1 MHIKEKSPPRRFTVG
16 TGDRKFQMSDCG
28 AIRLD
33 TDEQVTFVTD
43 DGAEYDVARKDWGF
57 YATPS
62 LNGRLSGFGL
72 RGVLIRNRKTGRY
85 FVLLV
90 RAGHE
95 QEFEQYCAQETL
107 AVVSW
112 LDGTE
117 VLDRLAAALGA
128 TAALSPVLNA
138 S

>member
-1 MHIKEKSPPRRFTVG
+1 MRIKENNPPRRFTVG
-16 TGDRKFQMSDCG
+16 TGDLKFQMSDCG

-33 TDEQVTFVTD
+33 SDEQVTFVTD
-43 DGAEYDVARKDWGF
+43 DGAEYDVARKGWGF

-72 RGVLIRNRKTGRY
+72 RGALIRNRKTGRY

-90 RAGHE
+90 RTGHE

-112 LDGTE
+112 LDSTE
-117 VLDRLAAALGA
+117 ALDRLTTALGA
-128 TAALSPVLNA
+128 SEALSPVPNTN
-138 S
+138 